1 MSVVGVDFG
10 NSDCYIAQGE
20 GSCFG
25 GWAALQAL
33 AVAFTLEFPITFALR
48 SQARWHRLD
57 SQRELEQKEPVSWL

>member
-33 AVAFTLEFPITFALR
+33 AVAFTLEFPVTFALR
-48 SQARWHRLD
+48 SQARCGIDLILNENSNR
-57 SQRELEQKEPVSWL
+57 KNP